1 MQENKIGPRAQRTM
15 HFNSSYLLQH
25 LLVFLMKISRIR
37 IPFPSTIE
45 LSKKKNVR
53 ENNRGHFNFV
63 LGYLLNIN
71 INI

>member
-45 LSKKKNVR
+45 LSKKKKCER
-53 ENNRGHFNFV
+53 K
-63 LGYLLNIN
+63 
-71 INI
+71 